1 MRNPS
6 DRDNRLIA
14 QALFTSA
21 KTDRLGG
28 YHVVAATANIPA
40 DDIQALSTWC
50 PSHDGMLDLRPA
62 ATSVSFHPLPSGDFC
77 VARTQTAGA
86 EYSDR
91 GGPRLATH
99 CLVVP
104 PEVLA
109 RFGNNPLALL
119 RAAVAGG
126 AIRQVGTT
134 PRELPP
140 VRLPGRAS
148 PVDAA
153 AVTRLGRLFTPDGL
167 AALIS
172 LALST
177 PILGV
182 PLSAADRVLA
192 GLINCIPLEARP
204 DYPLATG
211 LRYSPRRSFRWL
223 AVDDDPVKQRHLAH
237 EFGIVVVS
245 PESPLP
251 WSSPPPCN
259 DWASFAADCITRGKI
274 SALRAE
280 IRQSAAVTA

>member
-1 MRNPS
+1 VRDPS
-6 DRDNRLIA
+6 DRDNRLIS
-14 QALFTSA
+14 QAVFTSA
-21 KTDRLGG
+21 KTDRRGG

-40 DDIQALSTWC
+40 DDLQALSTWC

-91 GGPRLATH
+91 GGARLATH

-104 PEVLA
+104 PGVLT

-126 AIRQVGTT
+126 VISQVGTT
-134 PRELPP
+134 PGELPS
-140 VRLPGRAS
+140 VRLPGRANR
-148 PVDAA
+148 VNAA
-153 AVTRLGRLFTPDGL
+153 AVTRLGRLFTPDQL

-182 PLSAADRVLA
+182 PLSSADRILA

-211 LRYSPRRSFRWL
+211 LRYSPRRPFRWL
-223 AVDDDPVKQRHLAH
+223 AVDDDPVTQRHLAH
-237 EFGIVVVS
+237 EFGVVVVS
-245 PESPLP
+245 PD
-251 WSSPPPCN
+251 SPPQWPSEPPCD

-280 IRQSAAVTA
+280 ISQSAAVTA